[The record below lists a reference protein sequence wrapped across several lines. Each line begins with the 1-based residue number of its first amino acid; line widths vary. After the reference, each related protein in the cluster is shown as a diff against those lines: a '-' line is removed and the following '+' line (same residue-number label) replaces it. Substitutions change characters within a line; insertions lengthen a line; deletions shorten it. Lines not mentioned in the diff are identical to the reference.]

1 MIKQL
6 QSITVNIV
14 AGANVCVVL
23 LMLLTAYSDHFNP
36 TAHALLS
43 VLGLG
48 FPVMLLLSMCFVI
61 FWAIF
66 KRRYILITFV
76 GYLLAIPSI
85 RVYVPYNSA
94 PDSIPHDCIKL
105 LSYNVQAYTGAPR
118 YTDCSD
124 PIINYAKQCNADI
137 VCVQEDMCHTHDTR
151 AEWSKLYPYCD
162 TLMVSVPTAGNALGL
177 YSRYPILRR
186 ERINYPSLANM
197 SMAYFL
203 QKGSDTIIVVNNH
216 LESNHLSMLERE
228 GYQELLK
235 GDVSKEQAK
244 MQSRL
249 LIDKLTDAA
258 VIRAPQADSV
268 AAFIRRYSD
277 YPIIVCGDFN
287 DNPISYAR
295 RTIAQGLTDCYV
307 STAKG
312 MGWSYNQKGFYV
324 RIDNVLCSSHFKPYN
339 CKIDNKI
346 DASDHYPIICWLK
359 LQSEETKKSR
369 K

>member
-6 QSITVNIV
+6 KSITVNIV
-14 AGANVCVVL
+14 AGVNTCVVV
-23 LMLLTAYSDHFNP
+23 LMLITAYSDHFNP
-36 TAHALLS
+36 TAHAFLS

-48 FPVMLLLSMCFVI
+48 FPVMLLLCMCFVL

-66 KRRYILITFV
+66 KWRYILITFA

-85 RVYVPYNSA
+85 RVYVPYNSV
-94 PDSIPHDCIKL
+94 SKTIPQGCIKV

-118 YTDCSD
+118 YTDCFD
-124 PIINYAKQCNADI
+124 TIINYVRQCDADI
-137 VCVQEDMCHTHDTR
+137 VCVQEDMNSTHDTR
-151 AEWSKLYPYCD
+151 AEWGKLYAYCD
-162 TLMVSVPTAGNALGL
+162 TFTVSVPGAANGIGL

-186 ERINYPSLANM
+186 ERIIYSSLANM

-216 LESNHLSMLERE
+216 LESNHLSEVERE
-228 GYQELLK
+228 GYRELIK
-235 GDVSKEQAK
+235 GDMSKEEAK
-244 MQSRL
+244 VQSKM
-249 LIDKLTDAA
+249 LIDKLTEAA

-268 AAFIRRYSD
+268 AAFIRRHSG

-295 RTIAQGLTDCYV
+295 RTIAQNLTDCYV
-307 STAKG
+307 ATAKG
-312 MGWSYNQKGFYV
+312 AGWSYNQKGFYV
-324 RIDNVLCSSHFKPYN
+324 RIDNILCSSHFKPYN
-339 CKIDNKI
+339 CKIDKKI
-346 DASDHYPIICWLK
+346 DASDHYPIFCWLK
-359 LQSEETKKSR
+359 LQGEEDKKSR